1 MPRWTCSHKEETESG
16 ADNESCLYGGVDSFS
31 KLSHHYG
38 MVSLAEAT
46 AFLQHPVL
54 GLRLRQCEDQLLG
67 PKLSNPH
74 AIFGSPDDMKLRS
87 CLTLFSAAVPD

>member
-1 MPRWTCSHKEETESG
+1 
-16 ADNESCLYGGVDSFS
+16 
-31 KLSHHYG
+31 

-54 GLRLRQCEDQLLG
+54 GLRLRQCEDPLLG
-67 PKLSNPH
+67 PKLGNPH